1 MKLINKLTISSA
13 FFFLC
18 ISNALA
24 KDLEQKNNY
33 TEENIKD
40 TEKYI
45 LYESVYFNLSPVEVI
60 GLHCLLVNEPS
71 DYLKGKYPKI
81 VNDTGFTHKP
91 INNTIC
97 TMAKNGLLQFNN
109 ENEFKKE
116 LKELEDKHKQ

>member
-1 MKLINKLTISSA
+1 MKLINKLTLSSA

-60 GLHCLLVNEPS
+60 GLHCLLV
-71 DYLKGKYPKI
+71 K
-81 VNDTGFTHKP
+81 VNIQK
-91 INNTIC
+91 
-97 TMAKNGLLQFNN
+97 
-109 ENEFKKE
+109 
-116 LKELEDKHKQ
+116 

>member
-1 MKLINKLTISSA
+1 MKLINKLTLSSA
-13 FFFLC
+13 FFFLF
-18 ISNALA
+18 ISNSLA

-60 GLHCLLVNEPS
+60 GLHCLLVNKPS
-71 DYLKGKYPKI
+71 DYLKGKYPNI

-116 LKELEDKHKQ
+116 LKKLEDKHK

>member
-1 MKLINKLTISSA
+1 MKLINKFTLSSA

-18 ISNALA
+18 ISNSLA

-116 LKELEDKHKQ
+116 LKELEDKHK

>member
-1 MKLINKLTISSA
+1 M
-13 FFFLC
+13 
-18 ISNALA
+18 
-24 KDLEQKNNY
+24 
-33 TEENIKD
+33 
-40 TEKYI
+40 
-45 LYESVYFNLSPVEVI
+45 YESVYFNLSPVEVI

-71 DYLKGKYPKI
+71 DYLKGKYQKI

-97 TMAKNGLLQFNN
+97 TMAKNGLLKFNN